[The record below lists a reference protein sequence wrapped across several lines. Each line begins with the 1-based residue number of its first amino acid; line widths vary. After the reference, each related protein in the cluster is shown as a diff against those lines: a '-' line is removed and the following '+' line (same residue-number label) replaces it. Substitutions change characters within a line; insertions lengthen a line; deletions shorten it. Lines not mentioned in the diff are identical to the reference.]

1 MRNAVGIAGAP
12 DELLELEELPVSGDP
27 LELDE
32 LLELDDDEELLD
44 ELLELVSS
52 TGGSS
57 LLPPHAYSALADISN
72 PASFVARANPGRWW
86 FIGICLFPIWPYNL
100 NYWFRVW

>member
-1 MRNAVGIAGAP
+1 MRNAVGITGAP
-12 DELLELEELPVSGDP
+12 DELLELEELEELPVSGDP

-52 TGGSS
+52 TGGSR
-57 LLPPHAYSALADISN
+57 
-72 PASFVARANPGRWW
+72 VQRA
-86 FIGICLFPIWPYNL
+86 C
-100 NYWFRVW
+100 